1 MVANS
6 VEEVSF
12 RLRNVPAPVCFERVR
27 LPSSLL
33 PPHGARV
40 LQVGYM

>member
-6 VEEVSF
+6 VEEVTF
-12 RLRNVPAPVCFERVR
+12 RLRKFRPPVCFERGR

-40 LQVGYM
+40 LQVG